1 MIVCSCNVISDRDI
15 EEATLGL
22 LTEDPWR
29 IIAPDDV
36 YAAMRK
42 HGKCCSCF
50 PNAARIIA
58 RVAERFHRDRGTAD
72 ERLGTFMAA
81 LENEHSRII
90 EMHRTRRHTPM
101 AHQRGRTV
109 AA

>member
-1 MIVCSCNVISDRDI
+1 MIVCSCNVISDGDI
-15 EEATLGL
+15 EEAALGL
-22 LTEDPWR
+22 LKEDPWR
-29 IIAPDDV
+29 VIAPDHV

-50 PNAARIIA
+50 PNTARIIA
-58 RVAERFHRDRGTAD
+58 RVAERFHRDRGTTD
-72 ERLGTFMAA
+72 DKLGAFMAA

-101 AHQRGRTV
+101 AQQRSRTV

>member
-42 HGKCCSCF
+42 RGKCCNCF
-50 PNAARIIA
+50 PNAVTIIA

-72 ERLGTFMAA
+72 ERLGAFMAA
-81 LENEHSRII
+81 LENEHSRIV
-90 EMHRTRRHTPM
+90 EDHRMRRYTPM
-101 AHQRGRTV
+101 AHQRSRTV